1 MIWAMFMPPPKKRD
15 KLPATILEKPLEDKA
30 VATTTS
36 RVVKPASSPKAAVT
50 VGKRPGKKEEAQAAQ
65 QAEWDDVKDK
75 WSQMV
80 ANFSASSQNHIVK
93 PPSAAAAARASGCGS
108 TAKKAKKTTAK
119 ASQTRPPAVHSAE
132 PGTMPQRLVQRA
144 TVPGPRPP
152 AVHSAEHQ

>member
-1 MIWAMFMPPPKKRD
+1 MIWARFMPPKKRD
-15 KLPATILEKPLEDKA
+15 KLPATKKEKPLEDKA

-93 PPSAAAAARASGCGS
+93 PPSAAAAA
-108 TAKKAKKTTAK
+108 
-119 ASQTRPPAVHSAE
+119 
-132 PGTMPQRLVQRA
+132 
-144 TVPGPRPP
+144 
-152 AVHSAEHQ
+152 